1 MKLKIVFDGWCSSLQ
16 LLADRTLEFPKAKGL
31 GYFSAAGAIHAIQ
44 TSSEKRQSFL
54 KREYTYPLSHL
65 DFKME

>member
-31 GYFSAAGAIHAIQ
+31 VIFPQ
-44 TSSEKRQSFL
+44 QVRFMRFKRPQKKRQSFL

-65 DFKME
+65 VKME

>member
-1 MKLKIVFDGWCSSLQ
+1 MKLKIVFDGRCSSLQ
-16 LLADRTLEFPKAKGL
+16 LLAERTLEFPKAKGL
-31 GYFSAAGAIHAIQ
+31 VIFPQ
-44 TSSEKRQSFL
+44 QVRFKRPLKKRQNFL